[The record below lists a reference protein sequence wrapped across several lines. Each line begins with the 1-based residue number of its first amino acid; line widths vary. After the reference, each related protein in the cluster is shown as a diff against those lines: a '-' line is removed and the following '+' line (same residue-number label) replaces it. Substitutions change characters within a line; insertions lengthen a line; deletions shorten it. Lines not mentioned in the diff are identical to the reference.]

1 MTLLEELRN
10 VIGDRTDDD
19 ALALIER
26 VSELESQSIDDLKNK
41 ITELEDQMKQLDE
54 DWRKRY
60 RDRFYEGEKKD
71 EEQIEEEAGDEDESE
86 SIKIDDLF
94 EE

>member
-26 VSELESQSIDDLKNK
+26 VSELESQGIDDLKNK

-60 RDRFYEGEKKD
+60 RDRFYEGEEKD
-71 EEQIEEEAGDEDESE
+71 EEQIEEAGDEDESE
-86 SIKIDDLF
+86 AIKIDDLF

>member
-19 ALALIER
+19 ALALIEK

-41 ITELEDQMKQLDE
+41 ITELEGQMKQLDE

-60 RDRFYEGEKKD
+60 RDRFYEGEEKD
-71 EEQIEEEAGDEDESE
+71 EEQIEGEAGDEDESE

-94 EE
+94 E

>member
-26 VSELESQSIDDLKNK
+26 ISELESQGIDDLKNK
-41 ITELEDQMKQLDE
+41 ITELEGQMKQLDE

-60 RDRFYEGEKKD
+60 RDRFYEGEK
-71 EEQIEEEAGDEDESE
+71 EIEDESE
-86 SIKIDDLF
+86 ESGSEEESESVSIDDLF
-94 EE
+94 KE

>member
-41 ITELEDQMKQLDE
+41 ITELEDQMRQLDE
-54 DWRKRY
+54 NWRKRY
-60 RDRFYEGEKKD
+60 RDRFYEGEEKD

-94 EE
+94 E

>member
-26 VSELESQSIDDLKNK
+26 VSELESQSIDDLKNR
-41 ITELEDQMKQLDE
+41 ITELEGQMKQLDE

-60 RDRFYEGEKKD
+60 RDRFYEGEEKD
-71 EEQIEEEAGDEDESE
+71 EEQIEEAGDEDESE

-94 EE
+94 E